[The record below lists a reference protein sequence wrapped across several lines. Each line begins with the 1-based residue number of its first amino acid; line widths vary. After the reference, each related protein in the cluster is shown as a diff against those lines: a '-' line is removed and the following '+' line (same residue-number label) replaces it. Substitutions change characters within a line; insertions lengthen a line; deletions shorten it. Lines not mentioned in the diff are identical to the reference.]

1 MKVRRPGTTVEELY
15 QTIRDHIIN
24 GQYHPGFRLSQQTL
38 ATELKVSRTPLRE
51 ALSRLAA
58 EGLVVG
64 EANRGMEV
72 APVYNDHAEQS
83 YGLRLLIEP
92 PTIGALV
99 DDISKQD
106 VDEMQSVL
114 EQMERSAN
122 SHRIREF
129 QQVHLQFHEATL
141 RYYPDTFRELIQ
153 SLHTKIYRHQRL
165 YFSRPE
171 VPKSFIQ
178 ADAAFCEA
186 LRVRDAA
193 SARQIMEFH
202 LTDAALGLVLDIDPD
217 HKFEALFIALTALG
231 IELEADEGGKIHR
244 PTRIRW
250 TRTDFHEMPPLS
262 TNNLYYVPGGADGRA
277 VLASDLSSTKP
288 ATKPE

>member
-1 MKVRRPGTTVEELY
+1 MKVRRPGTTVEDLY

-24 GQYHPGFRLSQQTL
+24 GQYHPGFKLSQQTL

-92 PTIGALV
+92 PTVGAIV
-99 DDISKQD
+99 EEISEEDIERMRQI
-106 VDEMQSVL
+106 L
-114 EQMERSAN
+114 GQMAWTADA
-122 SHRIREF
+122 HRIREF
-129 QQVHLQFHEATL
+129 QQVHFQFHEATL

-165 YFSRPE
+165 YFSRPD

-178 ADAAFCEA
+178 VDSAFCEA
-186 LRVRDAA
+186 IRARDSAA
-193 SARQIMEFH
+193 ARQNMEFH

-217 HKFEALFIALTALG
+217 HKFDALFIALRALG
-231 IELEADEGGKIHR
+231 IEVEADESGRIRR

-250 TRTDFHEMPPLS
+250 TRTDFHEMAPLS
-262 TNNLYYVPGGADGRA
+262 TNNLYYIPADSAAHAAHSSDPSLKVPAP
-277 VLASDLSSTKP
+277 KP
-288 ATKPE
+288 Q

>member
-1 MKVRRPGTTVEELY
+1 MRVRRSGTTVDELY

-92 PTIGALV
+92 PTIGAIV
-99 DDISKQD
+99 EDISEQD
-106 VDEMQSVL
+106 IDRMQSVL
-114 EQMERSAN
+114 GQMERSAN
-122 SHRIREF
+122 SHRIQEF

-186 LRVRDAA
+186 LRARDAA
-193 SARQIMEFH
+193 TARQNMEFH

-217 HKFEALFIALTALG
+217 HKFEALFIALRALG
-231 IELEADEGGKIHR
+231 IELEADESGRIHR

-250 TRTDFHEMPPLS
+250 TRNDFHEMAPLS
-262 TNNLYYVPGGADGRA
+262 TNNLFYAPADTDGRA
-277 VLASDLSSTKP
+277 PHASDSSSAKDAP
-288 ATKPE
+288 KSN